1 MKNTLKTAEAR
12 RRREIKS
19 RITILTNQNTE
30 LLKMWAYNKSLDE
43 NFLKNQARNNL
54 VELEKLEN
62 EYDVLAP
69 QKKMRGSGVSDD

>member
-1 MKNTLKTAEAR
+1 MKNTLKTAEAK

-19 RITILTNQNTE
+19 RITVLTNQNTE
-30 LLKMWAYNKSLDE
+30 LFKMWAYNKSFDE

-54 VELEKLEN
+54 VELERLEN
-62 EYDVLAP
+62 EYDALAP